1 MGRAKKTAAPPPATV
16 QPPPPIVAPP
26 TAPPLDTPPHTAG
39 YNTRRR
45 VKGMTIAP
53 SSANNNGHFDDI
65 SDSYEHPIV
74 FPKNLFLTEQA
85 YSLYEN
91 KLKGRDVELSILG
104 KVLTHISSRH
114 LAYVGTVSLLSR
126 KIPYGMILT
135 RVFKKLGIDI
145 PRDLNYVPRN
155 TSISLASLS
164 KMGFQVDETGKWST
178 GKKKDLKEKK
188 MRR

>member
-1 MGRAKKTAAPPPATV
+1 MMHKI
-16 QPPPPIVAPP
+16 IVE
-26 TAPPLDTPPHTAG
+26 
-39 YNTRRR
+39 
-45 VKGMTIAP
+45 
-53 SSANNNGHFDDI
+53 S
-65 SDSYEHPIV
+65 
-74 FPKNLFLTEQA
+74 
-85 YSLYEN
+85 
-91 KLKGRDVELSILG
+91 
-104 KVLTHISSRH
+104 VLCRGVGNHSTDMSHISTFLLYKAVLSHKINLGYLICEH